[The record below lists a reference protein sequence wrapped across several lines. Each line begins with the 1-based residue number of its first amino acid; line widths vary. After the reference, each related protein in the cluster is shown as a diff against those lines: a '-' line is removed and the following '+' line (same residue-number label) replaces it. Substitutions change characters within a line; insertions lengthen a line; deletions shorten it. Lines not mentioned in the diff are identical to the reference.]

1 MNEMRGF
8 VGDRKLRK
16 VGMINNENYI
26 VERVE
31 EMTAKGSIVKKGYS
45 PNKRERAEQLLRR
58 YRKAK
63 QGKKNVTTRNANK
76 KLSEHLQK
84 RRNNNSYRTNTFR
97 RLERKLNNGNNT
109 NVISDALKAKE
120 AGNLTNQEY
129 VELRNHMKNLKN
141 EKAGMNITNAKP
153 SNNNNNTGDSD
164 SDESSAAMNVATPSV
179 DNVNHNLRAEDAIDD
194 LDYNAEHSTA
204 KLMLRTLLQNTL
216 LIPTK

>member
-1 MNEMRGF
+1 NYKLEMEKLKNARNAAKTKNERNALNREIETKKKMIQFKKNIKLNQIESVNTVMNEMRGF

-129 VELRNHMKNLKN
+129 VELRNHVKNLKN
-141 EKAGMNITNAKP
+141 E
-153 SNNNNNTGDSD
+153 
-164 SDESSAAMNVATPSV
+164 
-179 DNVNHNLRAEDAIDD
+179 
-194 LDYNAEHSTA
+194 
-204 KLMLRTLLQNTL
+204 
-216 LIPTK
+216 